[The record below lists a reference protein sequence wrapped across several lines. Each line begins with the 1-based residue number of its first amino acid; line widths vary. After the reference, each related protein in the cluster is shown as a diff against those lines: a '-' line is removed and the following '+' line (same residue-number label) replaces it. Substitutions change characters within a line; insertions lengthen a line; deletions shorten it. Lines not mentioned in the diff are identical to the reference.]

1 MDNSIFEPFI
11 RKWDLAADGTQ
22 IVTHTSSLLPVS
34 FNGRAAMLK
43 VATDPKE
50 KLGANLMMWWN
61 GEGAA
66 KVFEHFGDAIL
77 MERAT
82 GNRSLFEMAEHGQD
96 DEASAIICTATARLH
111 QTRKQQSPKLL
122 PLAHWFNAILE
133 RPREGI
139 FADCARAAEL
149 LLREPRDVCSLHGDI
164 HHANIL
170 DFGNRGWLAID
181 PKGVIGERT
190 FDYANIF
197 CNPNHH
203 IATTAGRLERQ
214 LQVIASSADL
224 EETRLLHWIL
234 AWAGLSATWLIEDK
248 LQEHVEPTLQVAR
261 IAAAV
266 IDNRSAKIS
275 S

>member
-11 RKWDLAADGTQ
+11 RKWDLAADGAQ
-22 IVTHTSSLLPVS
+22 IVTHTSSLLPVF

-50 KLGANLMMWWN
+50 KLG
-61 GEGAA
+61 G
-66 KVFEHFGDAIL
+66 IL

-96 DEASAIICTATARLH
+96 DEASAIICAATARLH
-111 QTRKQQSPKLL
+111 QIRKQESPKLI
-122 PLAHWFNAILE
+122 PLAHWFSAILE

-149 LLREPRDVCSLHGDI
+149 LLSEPRDVCSLHGDI
-164 HHANIL
+164 HHGNIL

-197 CNPNHH
+197 CNPNNH

-214 LQVIASSADL
+214 LRVIASSADL

-234 AWAGLSATWLIEDK
+234 AWTGLSATWLIEDK

-261 IAAAV
+261 IAAAA
-266 IDNRSAKIS
+266 IDNRSAQIS